1 MRYAKVW
8 LLALLAAAGC
18 TAPGG
23 SPAATSDA
31 VLFEGARL
39 IVGDGGPPLE
49 RSAFLVENGRFT
61 AVGAVGEIAVPA
73 GAERIDLTGTTVM
86 PAIID
91 LHYHPG
97 FLDVRAMTDSP
108 DNYGRENLVD
118 HLHRLAYHGIAA
130 GMSMGIDYG
139 EAPLQLRQEVIP
151 GAALFRMAG
160 AGIAMPDAGPGS
172 ADLRPIAYGVT
183 TEDEA
188 RAAVRELAATNVD
201 MVKIWVDDRRG
212 TVEKLT
218 PELYGAVIDEAH
230 RHDLRVAAHI
240 FALADAKG
248 LLRAGLDGFAHGVR
262 DMDVDDELMALL
274 AERPETFLIPNLP
287 DSGQRSEDD
296 LGFLAETLPAA
307 EIERL
312 RDQLANRTRSGPSAG
327 FQLQARNLIRM
338 KEVGVRIGMGTD
350 GSGAGWNAHEEMAD
364 MVAAGMT
371 PAEVIVAAT
380 RTSAE
385 ILGLANLGTVAAGK
399 SADFLVL
406 AANPL
411 DDIENTRRIERVYLR
426 GEAVDRAALR
436 GRWAVQ

>member
-1 MRYAKVW
+1 M
-8 LLALLAAAGC
+8 
-18 TAPGG
+18 
-23 SPAATSDA
+23 
-31 VLFEGARL
+31 
-39 IVGDGGPPLE
+39 
-49 RSAFLVENGRFT
+49 
-61 AVGAVGEIAVPA
+61 
-73 GAERIDLTGTTVM
+73 
-86 PAIID
+86 
-91 LHYHPG
+91 
-97 FLDVRAMTDSP
+97 
-108 DNYGRENLVD
+108 
-118 HLHRLAYHGIAA
+118 
-130 GMSMGIDYG
+130 
-139 EAPLQLRQEVIP
+139 
-151 GAALFRMAG
+151 
-160 AGIAMPDAGPGS
+160 
-172 ADLRPIAYGVT
+172 RPIAYGVT

-188 RAAVRELAATNVD
+188 HAAVRELAAANVD

-312 RDQLANRTRSGPSAG
+312 RDQLANRTRSGPSAD

-338 KEVGVRIGMGTD
+338 KEAGVRIGMGTD

-380 RTSAE
+380 RTAAE

-411 DDIENTRRIERVYLR
+411 DDIEHTRRIERVYLR
-426 GEAVDRAALR
+426 GEAVDREALR
-436 GRWAVQ
+436 SRWAVQ